1 MSATA
6 PSLRKPVL
14 GGYQPDASGR
24 CLACGR
30 ARWHLCSAGCRL
42 IARQLM
48 PRQKRTRRPEP
59 KPCEPPELPAMT
71 RHLSLLGK
79 SLYGSRWRRAT
90 ARALRVDSKTISRWM
105 AGQRRPTVNDVLVL
119 LEMVRQQIDDLR
131 EAHRATLNALPGR
144 PYDPDMDGARAVL
157 PTRNASKRQRQRIS
171 EAVVGPVTAR
181 QQFAAT

>member
-24 CLACGR
+24 CLACAR

-59 KPCEPPELPAMT
+59 KLCEPPELPATT
-71 RHLSLLGK
+71 RHLALLGE

-90 ARALRVDSKTISRWM
+90 ARTLRVDSKTISRWM
-105 AGQRRPTVNDVLVL
+105 SGQSRPTVNDVLVL

-144 PYDPDMDGARAVL
+144 PYDPDVDGTRAVL
-157 PTRNASKRQRQRIS
+157 PTRNASTGSGSGSAKQRR
-171 EAVVGPVTAR
+171 VR
-181 QQFAAT
+181 